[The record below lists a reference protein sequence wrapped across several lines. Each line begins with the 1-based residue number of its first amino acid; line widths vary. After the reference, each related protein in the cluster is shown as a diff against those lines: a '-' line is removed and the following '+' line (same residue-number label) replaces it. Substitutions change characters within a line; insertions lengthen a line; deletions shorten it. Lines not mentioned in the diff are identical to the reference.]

1 MWPELFTVGLHVAPL
16 AYANPPCAA
25 IYQDAL
31 NDIPASDLVDP
42 DEFFHDLGEWDPEL
56 ENWQQDIGEDD
67 FIAAG
72 VILVDGAAVS
82 VISSLSPIFQLI
94 TIQMIL
100 TRMICLMTR
109 RMRSRTNTMRTRKMR
124 KVPNKS
130 HISDFLRD

>member
-1 MWPELFTVGLHVAPL
+1 MPICDGCGQNFSPSGYTSHLWHTQ
-16 AYANPPCAA
+16 NPPCAA

-72 VILVDGAAVS
+72 VILVDGAAG
-82 VISSLSPIFQLI
+82 LLYLLCPLYF
-94 TIQMIL
+94 
-100 TRMICLMTR
+100 
-109 RMRSRTNTMRTRKMR
+109 N
-124 KVPNKS
+124 
-130 HISDFLRD
+130 